1 MVVPQ
6 YEAHEQTM
14 QVEQLWLLKPWVLA
28 HGKRLGYELAQKVQ
42 DCVMKA
48 TQADPI

>member
-14 QVEQLWLLKPWVLA
+14 QAEQLWQLKPWVLA
-28 HGKRLGYELAQKVQ
+28 HGKRLGYGKVQKVQ

-48 TQADPI
+48 MQTDPR